1 MKPAMVAAARAA
13 AALPASASALVVDWD
28 YSLDAFFD
36 DPTFTS
42 GSGVTNTDRYDLSW
56 GSDGSRS
63 AFAIRDEDGTFDGTG
78 SAATGSLAT
87 NAGSTLA
94 NRFFHNN
101 RVVPLSAPTLDD
113 VTLRLDLALT
123 PGGGGDPV
131 TVDIAPFLISFRE
144 TPNRGACESG
154 VGQCADI
161 TALSSDTPF
170 AGGVFTYDFLF
181 DGEQYFVDVV
191 AEGLARLTAGQ
202 CDAAGA
208 EAGCVGFVTPEN
220 ALSMTQ
226 LALQIRSE
234 VPEPAMVGLFGLG
247 LIGLTAM
254 RRRQR
259 GDRLRS

>member
-1 MKPAMVAAARAA
+1 MKRAFVAAALAA
-13 AALPASASALVVDWD
+13 AAMPASASALVVDWD

-63 AFAIRDEDGTFDGTG
+63 AFAIRDEDGSFDGTG
-78 SAATGSLAT
+78 GAATGSLAT
-87 NAGSTLA
+87 NAGATLA
-94 NRFFHNN
+94 NRFFHDN

-123 PGGGGDPV
+123 PSAGGDPV
-131 TVDIAPFLISFRE
+131 TVDIAPFLINFRE

-170 AGGVFTYDFLF
+170 SGGVFTYDFLF
-181 DGEQYFVDVV
+181 DGQQYFVDLT
-191 AEGLARLTAGQ
+191 AEGLAGLTDGQ

-208 EAGCVGFVTPEN
+208 EAGCIGFLTPEN
-220 ALSMTQ
+220 TLSMTQ
-226 LALQIRSE
+226 LALQIRSA
-234 VPEPAMVGLFGLG
+234 VPEPAMAGLFGLG
-247 LIGLTAM
+247 LIGLTAL
-254 RRRQR
+254 RRRQPR
-259 GDRLRS
+259 DRVQG

>member
-1 MKPAMVAAARAA
+1 MKRAFVAAALAT

-42 GSGVTNTDRYDLSW
+42 GSGVPDADRYDLSW

-63 AFAIRDEDGTFDGTG
+63 AFAIRDKDGSFDGTG
-78 SAATGSLAT
+78 SAATGSVAT
-87 NAGSTLA
+87 NAGATLA

-101 RVVPLSAPTLDD
+101 QVVPLSASTLDD

-123 PGGGGDPV
+123 PGAGADPV
-131 TVDIAPFLISFRE
+131 TVDIAPFLINFRE

-161 TALSSDTPF
+161 TALSSGTPF

-181 DGEQYFVDVV
+181 DGQQYFVDVM
-191 AEGLARLTAGQ
+191 AEGLGRLTDGQ

-234 VPEPAMVGLFGLG
+234 VPEPAIVGLFGLG
-247 LIGLTAM
+247 LIGLTAL
-254 RRRQR
+254 RRRKPL
-259 GDRLRS
+259 DR